1 MQKLLQENLFLK
13 VTTIILLLVNIS
25 LNLKKVLV
33 DVKNIYEA
41 SNFLS
46 WSVSSKTKY
55 KKQLSLLK
63 NQFATY
69 IIQNDERKTSL
80 DREKICLRY

>member
-1 MQKLLQENLFLK
+1 M
-13 VTTIILLLVNIS
+13 NIS